1 MFNNLV
7 KPPPCLPGPYDDTPV
22 LQLEDE
28 EEREVFLAGPLDE
41 TATLPVD
48 LGQSGFDVLPEGEHV
63 IAKGDAKTPTPYHD

>member
-7 KPPPCLPGPYDDTPV
+7 KPPPCLPGPHDDTPAV
-22 LQLEDE
+22 RLEDE
-28 EEREVFLAGPLDE
+28 EEREVLLTGPLEE

-63 IAKGDAKTPTPYHD
+63 IAKGDAKNPTSYRD